1 MSDRSVE
8 DLLQNFADYRQE
20 AHDRGQQ
27 QSILQEWLLNQKA
40 GEVSL
45 ELLEQLTERE
55 HFPHQWE
62 DQITEPALVDLAIQL
77 LGDQNYER
85 VLDPTCGSGYLL
97 KKVACAVGAKTVHGV
112 EWITQ
117 RSEIARKLCGDEAEI
132 YSGDLFSEPAI
143 QESKYDLII
152 AEPPMGVKL
161 NEHQVFTDSHGI
173 QHRNFDT
180 ALIGR
185 MLDYLD
191 QQGKVLLFM
200 AQGILFPNRLD
211 HLNRVLESRGAS
223 VRTALYLPPSPH
235 RNGVRIGRYLLEI
248 CHGETETVFT
258 GEYSEDQKRTEILIE
273 NCLNNKRGSEPALG
287 WSVPWKEFY
296 GFPNVEY
303 QWRFSRFIK
312 KTGWSTVQAKA
323 AFTEFKF
330 VQRGQFESGE
340 IDPGPS
346 GIFLKPHRPFCAL
359 SNGEEFFRKNPNIQR
374 SLYLEVNPQVA
385 NRDYLIRWLNR
396 PWENYHSFVS
406 CTWGRSNLR
415 NSVTIS
421 EIKNSEF
428 VLPSIADQELM
439 VDGHDKIDGIQAE
452 LRELESA
459 LWGDPE
465 NIAETVQQIESVN
478 QEDHFE
484 DWNDTLPFPLAS
496 VLWRY
501 HTAPHDPRKQLR
513 ALLHF
518 FETFAAFMATV
529 HLSAY
534 QPRENLWQE
543 FGPRIS
549 DKLNEINLS
558 LKKPT
563 FGTWKFIMDY
573 LGSKSRK
580 AFQGNKEEEKDKI
593 ERIYATQNSNTLK
606 ALFDPQLNSHIQNAI
621 RIRNQQAHGGA
632 MGRAQNEHVVRE
644 LKRMV
649 DDLRGSMGRFW
660 KNFELI
666 QAGSMEYC
674 GDVYQIQA
682 KKLMGNRQPFA
693 SIQVESKFPL
703 KTNQIYLFDK
713 EARTGLHL
721 LPLIIMGKSPEQQN
735 ICYIYNRAE
744 ANGPKYVS
752 YHYEAESEFSG
763 SEEMG
768 EDLAGI
774 FNFED

>member
-8 DLLQNFADYRQE
+8 GLLQNFADYRQE

-27 QSILQEWLLNQKA
+27 QSILLEWLLNQEA

-62 DQITEPALVDLAIQL
+62 DRITEPALVDLAIQL
-77 LGDQNYER
+77 LGDQKYER

-112 EWITQ
+112 EWNTQ

-143 QESKYDLII
+143 PESKYDLII
-152 AEPPMGVKL
+152 AEPPMGVRL
-161 NEHQVFTDSHGI
+161 NEQFFTDSHRI

-180 ALIGR
+180 ALIGKI
-185 MLDYLD
+185 LDHLD
-191 QQGKVLLFM
+191 QQGKIQLFM

-211 HLNRVLESRGAS
+211 QLNRILESRGAS

-235 RNGVRIGRYLLEI
+235 RNGVGIGRYLFEI
-248 CHGETETVFT
+248 CHGEAETVIT
-258 GEYSEDQKRTEILIE
+258 GEYSEDQKRAEILVE

-287 WSVPWKEFY
+287 WLVPWIDFH
-296 GFPNVEY
+296 GFQQVEY
-303 QWRFSRFIK
+303 RWRLSKFVQN
-312 KTGWSTVQAKA
+312 TGWNTVQGAE
-323 AFTEFKF
+323 AFTEFKS
-330 VQRGQFESGE
+330 VQRDQFDSGEMESG
-340 IDPGPS
+340 PFS
-346 GIFLKPHRPFCAL
+346 IFLKPHRPFCAV
-359 SNGEEFFRKNPNIQR
+359 SNGEEFFSENPKIKNG
-374 SLYLEVNPQVA
+374 LHLEVNPSVVD
-385 NRDYLIRWLNR
+385 RDYLIRWLNR
-396 PWENYHSFVS
+396 S
-406 CTWGRSNLR
+406 GR
-415 NSVTIS
+415 NSQSIVDCNWGFRSLSKIVS
-421 EIKNSEF
+421 IPEIKNSEF

-484 DWNDTLPFPLAS
+484 HWNDTLPFPLAS
-496 VLWRY
+496 ILWRY

-518 FETFAAFMATV
+518 FETFAAFMATI

-534 QPRENLWQE
+534 QSRENLWLE
-543 FGPRIS
+543 LGPRIS
-549 DKLNEINLS
+549 DRLS
-558 LKKPT
+558 HANHTLKKPT
-563 FGTWKFIMDY
+563 FGTWKIIMDY

-580 AFQGNKEEEKDKI
+580 VFQGNDPEEKENI
-593 ERIYATQNSNTLK
+593 ERIYATQDSNTLN
-606 ALFDPQLNSHIQNAI
+606 ALLDRRLNSNIQNAMD
-621 RIRNQQAHGGA
+621 IRNQQAHGGA
-632 MGRAQNEHVVRE
+632 MGELQNEHVVRE

-649 DDLRGSMGRFW
+649 EELRGSMGRFW
-660 KNFELI
+660 KNYELI
-666 QAGSMEYC
+666 EAGPMEYC

-721 LPLIIMGKSPEQQN
+721 LPLIIMGKSQEQQN
-735 ICYIYNRAE
+735 ICYVYNRAE

-768 EDLAGI
+768 NDLAGI